1 MISRKPKPTVN
12 GQGGIQGGVFMQPD
26 VRRLLDCPFAVRY
39 SRFYDK
45 AYIITAFCNG
55 GTTTMAID
63 DKTRTELEAAAFRR
77 LVEHL
82 RERTDVQNID
92 LMNLAGFCRNCL
104 SNWLKD
110 AADDKGVGMTK
121 DESREAVYGMPYEAW
136 KSKYQGPASP
146 QQMAAQKKSHS
157 GH

>member
-1 MISRKPKPTVN
+1 MT
-12 GQGGIQGGVFMQPD
+12 
-26 VRRLLDCPFAVRY
+26 
-39 SRFYDK
+39 
-45 AYIITAFCNG
+45 
-55 GTTTMAID
+55 ID

-82 RERTDVQNID
+82 RSRTDVQNID

-110 AADDKGVGMTK
+110 AADAKGAAMTK
-121 DESREAVYGMPYEAW
+121 DESREAIYGMPYEIW
-136 KSKYQGPASP
+136 KSGHQGAASP
-146 QQMAAQKKSHS
+146 EQLAAMKKAQS